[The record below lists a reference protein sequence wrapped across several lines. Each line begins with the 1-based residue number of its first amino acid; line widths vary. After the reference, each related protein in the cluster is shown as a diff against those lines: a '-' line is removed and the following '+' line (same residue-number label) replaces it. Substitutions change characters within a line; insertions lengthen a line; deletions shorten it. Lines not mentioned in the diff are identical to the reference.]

1 MIEVHA
7 RGQLDE
13 PVTKRAKRHPFTTRA
28 AECQEQGNI
37 HQGLLAQAS
46 QWVSVMSK
54 VCEES
59 GSKATGQAVQASGPS
74 ESSRV
79 KMENQV
85 LYFCQVFGKPG
96 RQRVQAN
103 LRTIRKHQSEGRL
116 ITNYS
121 ETQHGLEH
129 SSRPLREWIKS
140 IQQQEESRTWEL
152 GCAVQRY
159 IAGAQQYEKWMALV
173 QAANDPTSE
182 TYTKMH
188 ALGLTTSQGRDV
200 RTNVKAYFLHITQGF
215 DIREA
220 AAKEDDIKMYP
231 ELTKARNSVQNT
243 IATGSTYH
251 VLQNTFGPGIFLLL
265 PDQSLG

>member
-1 MIEVHA
+1 MSEVHA

-28 AECQEQGNI
+28 AECQEQGNT

-54 VCEES
+54 VCEKL
-59 GSKATGQAVQASGPS
+59 GSKATGQAVQL
-74 ESSRV
+74 ED
-79 KMENQV
+79 QV
-85 LYFCQVFGKPG
+85 LYFCRVFGKPG
-96 RQRVQAN
+96 RKRV
-103 LRTIRKHQSEGRL
+103 LDILGSIRQHQSEGRL

-159 IAGAQQYEKWMALV
+159 IAGAQQYEKWMALL

-200 RTNVKAYFLHITQGF
+200 RTNIKAYFLHITQGF

-220 AAKEDDIKMYP
+220 AAKEEDIKMYP
-231 ELTKARNSVQNT
+231 ELTKARNSVQTT
-243 IATGSTYH
+243 IATGRTYH
-251 VLQNTFGPGIFLLL
+251 VLQDAFGPGIFLLL
-265 PDQSLG
+265 PDQKLG